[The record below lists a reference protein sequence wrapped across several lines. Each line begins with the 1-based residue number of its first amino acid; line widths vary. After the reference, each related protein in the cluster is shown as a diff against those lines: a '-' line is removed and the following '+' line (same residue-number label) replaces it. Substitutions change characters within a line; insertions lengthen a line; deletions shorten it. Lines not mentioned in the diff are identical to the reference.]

1 MLMNLNLSRME
12 EKLKLRANM
21 KKVSKSFLS
30 YSSKLWGGILGL
42 TLLFFASSCRD
53 DLAQQPETQV
63 QKNNENKV
71 VNLDLEDIELDPEVA
86 IQYASNSTQAR
97 GIEMVTPSS
106 TDVAKGKL
114 PYFGFKDTQQ
124 TEENFP
130 VVLALVGYSQDVDC
144 YARATWKIKKETD
157 TSGKTRYFV
166 RARGPITFDRAP
178 DYSRL
183 KEGETWYLHAIYAP
197 KGTWNKATATWTY
210 RAEKVITR
218 LFNDGEKV
226 SIGSDIDIPF
236 VLGHNV
242 DVTDKPSGWREGYTL
257 VANRDNRTSSGWAF
271 SKKQMT
277 KNNANVQQGQK
288 QPNANPRFKMLGSL
302 YAFTLRNDMKPQES
316 TTGLDTDELT
326 VSKLTYRP
334 TYDFQL
340 RGFYI
345 ESTQSTTDVNY
356 TFNNLRKPIPE
367 NLRQNI
373 IQTLGLPAGSVNI
386 IANPAYTIKATPATT
401 PTLQNPTRVYYPLDQ
416 AVNLDRQTTSGTF
429 YFWMND
435 VDATV
440 STNIIGYGMNL
451 YADLY
456 NKTVSRDVG
465 MVNVYGTKKA
475 HKSGAF
481 YRTNVKLEEELRLN
495 PLARM
500 GYDYIIG
507 NPNSGNA
514 QFARAG
520 AGNASD
526 QHYNDPGAGQLYA
539 AYTGTNPVLSSF
551 QDKTFTVT
559 YTLDRS
565 PSNAPGH
572 TPQIELKYSN
582 LRWNV
587 PDRFDVFSV
596 LPYITSNEGNLD
608 NEYPDLFFVSG
619 ILKNGW
625 TENDIMYKNEQ
636 EVVRLDGQKK
646 TVRSYYY
653 RKHAQTYKHQTHAF
667 ATNTT
672 YAFRFVG
679 TPYATAFRY
688 TEVGRWFN
696 PNTTEPNIPNDEPTH
711 RNEMAINENSR
722 FRIEAKSIGN
732 HYDFKN
738 VSAAQAEE
746 YLKNVIATDDFWT
759 DPKTGFTRNEV
770 VRRDLHVNGD
780 KNGGVVTGGGQR
792 MHFWTRALKDQNTRL
807 VIRRTEGNPGIYF
820 NARTDNKGL
829 YWSVANARMLGGQ
842 IGLQG
847 GATGSYVLPWLSVHQ
862 PDRK

>member
-1 MLMNLNLSRME
+1 
-12 EKLKLRANM
+12 M

-63 QKNNENKV
+63 QQNNENKV

-124 TEENFP
+124 AEEKFP

-157 TSGKTRYFV
+157 ASGKTRYFV
-166 RARGPITFDRAP
+166 RARGPITFDQAP
-178 DYSRL
+178 NYSKL
-183 KEGETWYLHAIYAP
+183 KEGEIWYLHAIYAP
-197 KGTWNKATATWTY
+197 KGTWDKATATWTY

-236 VLGHNV
+236 ILGHNV
-242 DVTDKPSGWREGYTL
+242 DKDDAPSGWREGYTL
-257 VANRDNRTSSGWAF
+257 VAHRDERTSDWIFG
-271 SKKQMT
+271 KKQMR
-277 KNNANVQQGQK
+277 KINAVVQK
-288 QPNANPRFKMLGSL
+288 DEEQPEANPRFKMLGSL
-302 YAFTLRNDMKPQES
+302 YAFTLRNDMKTQES
-316 TTGLDTDELT
+316 TAGLDTDELT

-334 TYDFQL
+334 TYDFKL
-340 RGFYI
+340 RGFYV
-345 ESTQSTTDVNY
+345 ESTQSTTAVNY
-356 TFNNLRKPIPE
+356 TFNHLRQPIPE
-367 NLRQNI
+367 GSREFFISQYK
-373 IQTLGLPAGSVNI
+373 LPAGSTNL
-386 IANPAYTIKATPATT
+386 IANPAYTIKVASATT
-401 PTLQNPTRVYYPLDQ
+401 PTLQNPTRVYYPLAQ
-416 AVNLDRQTTSGTF
+416 AVDLDRQTTSGTF

-435 VDATV
+435 VDPSATV
-440 STNIIGYGMNL
+440 STNVIGYGTNL

-465 MVNVYGTKKA
+465 MVNVYSTQKA

-500 GYDYIIG
+500 GYDYLVG
-507 NPNSGNA
+507 DPLSGNA

-526 QHYNDPGAGQLYA
+526 PNPSNGDPGAGQLYA
-539 AYTGTNPVLSSF
+539 PYRGTNPLLSAF
-551 QDKTFTVT
+551 ENETFRVA
-559 YTLDRS
+559 YTHDRS
-565 PSNAPGH
+565 PSNVPGH
-572 TPQIELKYSN
+572 TPQIELEYSN
-582 LRWNV
+582 LLWNV

-596 LPYITSNEGNLD
+596 LPYITSESGFQRK
-608 NEYPDLFFVSG
+608 EYPGLFFVAN

-625 TENDIMYKNEQ
+625 TENDIMGENEQ
-636 EVVRLDGQKK
+636 EDVRLDGKRE

-653 RKHAQTYKHQTHAF
+653 RKTANTYKEQTHAF
-667 ATNTT
+667 AKNTT

-688 TEVGRWFN
+688 TEIGRWFN
-696 PNTTEPNIPNDEPTH
+696 PDTSQPGIPNDEPTH
-711 RNEMAINENSR
+711 RNDNATNENSR

-732 HYDFKN
+732 HYGFKN
-738 VSAAQAEE
+738 VSAAQARE
-746 YLKNVIATDDFWT
+746 YLKNVIATEDFWT
-759 DPKTGFTRNEV
+759 DPNTGFTRNEV

-780 KNGGVVTGGGQR
+780 KNGGVVRGGGQR
-792 MHFWTRALKDQNTRL
+792 MHFWTRTRKDQQAIGVL
-807 VIRRTEGNPGIYF
+807 RRPQGNPGVYF
-820 NARTDNKGL
+820 NGRVDNQGL
-829 YWSVANARMLGGQ
+829 YWTVAPARMLGGQ
-842 IGLQG
+842 TGIQG

-862 PDRK
+862 PNRK

>member
-1 MLMNLNLSRME
+1 M
-12 EKLKLRANM
+12 
-21 KKVSKSFLS
+21 
-30 YSSKLWGGILGL
+30 
-42 TLLFFASSCRD
+42 FFASSCRD

-63 QKNNENKV
+63 QQNNENKV

-124 TEENFP
+124 AEEDFP

-157 TSGKTRYFV
+157 ASGKTRYFV
-166 RARGPITFDRAP
+166 RARGPITFDQAP
-178 DYSRL
+178 NYSKL

-197 KGTWNKATATWTY
+197 KGSWDASTATWTY
-210 RAEKVITR
+210 QAEKVITR

-242 DVTDKPSGWREGYTL
+242 DANDKPSGWREGYTL
-257 VANRDNRTSSGWAF
+257 VAHKDERTSDWIFG
-271 SKKQMT
+271 KKQMT
-277 KNNANVQQGQK
+277 KNNASVQQGQK

-302 YAFTLRNDMKPQES
+302 YAFTLRNDMKTQES
-316 TTGLDTDELT
+316 TTGLDADELT

-340 RGFYI
+340 RGFYV
-345 ESTQSTTDVNY
+345 ESTQSTTAVNY
-356 TFNNLRKPIPE
+356 TFNNLRLRIPE
-367 NLRQNI
+367 NLRQST

-386 IANPAYTIKATPATT
+386 IANPAYTIKVAPATT
-401 PTLQNPTRVYYPLDQ
+401 PTFQNPTRVYYPLDQ
-416 AVNLDRQTTSGTF
+416 AVDLDRQTTSGTF

-435 VDATV
+435 VDATI

-526 QHYNDPGAGQLYA
+526 QDYNDPGAGQLYA

-608 NEYPDLFFVSG
+608 NEYPGLFFVSG

>member
-1 MLMNLNLSRME
+1 
-12 EKLKLRANM
+12 M

-63 QKNNENKV
+63 QQNNDNKA

-114 PYFGFKDTQQ
+114 PYFGFKDTKQA
-124 TEENFP
+124 EEDFP
-130 VVLALVGYSQDVDC
+130 VVLALVGYNQDIDC

-157 TSGKTRYFV
+157 ASGKTRYFV
-166 RARGPITFDRAP
+166 RARGPVTFDRAP
-178 DYSRL
+178 DYSKL
-183 KEGETWYLHAIYAP
+183 KEGDTWYLHAIYAP
-197 KGTWNKATATWTY
+197 KGSWNASTATWTY
-210 RAEKVITR
+210 QAEKVVTR
-218 LFNDGEKV
+218 LFKDGEKV
-226 SIGSDIDIPF
+226 AIGSDIDIPF
-236 VLGHNV
+236 ILGHNV
-242 DVTDKPSGWREGYTL
+242 DVNDAPSGWREGYTL
-257 VANRDNRTSSGWAF
+257 VAARDKRTSSGWAF
-271 SKKQMT
+271 GKKQLT
-277 KNNANVQQGQK
+277 KTNANVQQGQK

-316 TTGLDTDELT
+316 TAGLDTDELT

-340 RGFYI
+340 RGFYV
-345 ESTQSTTDVNY
+345 ESTQSTTAVNY
-356 TFNNLRKPIPE
+356 TFNHLRQPIPE
-367 NLRQNI
+367 AMREFFISQYK
-373 IQTLGLPAGSVNI
+373 LPAGSTNL
-386 IANPAYTIKATPATT
+386 IANPAYTIKVAPATT
-401 PTLQNPTRVYYPLDQ
+401 PTLQNPTRVYYPLAQ
-416 AVNLDRQTTSGTF
+416 AVDLDRQTTSGTF

-440 STNIIGYGMNL
+440 STNITGYGMSL

-465 MVNVYGTKKA
+465 MVNVYGTQKV

-500 GYDYIIG
+500 GYDYLVG
-507 NPNSGNA
+507 DPLSGTA

-526 QHYNDPGAGQLYA
+526 PNPSNGDPGAGQLYA
-539 AYTGTNPVLSSF
+539 PYTGTSPLLSQFENS
-551 QDKTFTVT
+551 TFNVA
-559 YTLDRS
+559 YTHDRS

-572 TPQIELKYSN
+572 TPQIELEYSN
-582 LRWNV
+582 LLWNV

-596 LPYITSNEGNLD
+596 LPYITSDDGVLD
-608 NEYPDLFFVSG
+608 NSYPGLFFVAS

-625 TENDIMYKNEQ
+625 TENNIMGKNEQ
-636 EVVRLDGQKK
+636 ELVRLDGKK
-646 TVRSYYY
+646 ETVRSYYY
-653 RKHAQTYKHQTHAF
+653 RKTAHTYKEQTYALAK
-667 ATNTT
+667 NTI

-696 PNTTEPNIPNDEPTH
+696 PNTTEPGIINDEPTH
-711 RNEMAINENSR
+711 RNDNAINENSR

-732 HYDFKN
+732 HYGFKN
-738 VSAAQAEE
+738 ITTAQAEE
-746 YLKNVIATDDFWT
+746 YLKNIIATEDFWT
-759 DPKTGFTRNEV
+759 DPKTGFPRNEI

-792 MHFWTRALKDQNTRL
+792 MHFWTKTLKDQNARGVL
-807 VIRRTEGNPGIYF
+807 RRPEGNPGIYF
-820 NARTDNKGL
+820 DGRADNKGL
-829 YWSVANARMLGGQ
+829 YWTVAPARMLAGKT
-842 IGLQG
+842 GLGG

-862 PDRK
+862 PNRK

>member
-1 MLMNLNLSRME
+1 
-12 EKLKLRANM
+12 M

-63 QKNNENKV
+63 QQNNKNKV
-71 VNLDLEDIELDPEVA
+71 VNLDLEDIELSPEVA

-106 TDVAKGKL
+106 TDVANGKL
-114 PYFGFKDTQQ
+114 PYFGFKDTQKA
-124 TEENFP
+124 EEDFP

-157 TSGKTRYFV
+157 ASGKTRYFI
-166 RARGPITFDRAP
+166 RARGPITFDQAP
-178 DYSRL
+178 NYSKL
-183 KEGETWYLHAIYAP
+183 KEGEIWYLHAIYAP
-197 KGTWNKATATWTY
+197 KGSWDVGTATWKY
-210 RAEKVITR
+210 QAEKVITR
-218 LFNDGEKV
+218 LFKDGEKV

-242 DVTDKPSGWREGYTL
+242 DVNDKLSGWREGYTL

-271 SKKQMT
+271 GRKQMFKT
-277 KNNANVQQGQK
+277 DNKT
-288 QPNANPRFKMLGSL
+288 NANPRFKMLGSL
-302 YAFTLRNDMKPQES
+302 YAFTLRNDMKTQES
-316 TTGLDTDELT
+316 TAGLDTDELT

-334 TYDFQL
+334 TYDFKL

-345 ESTQSTTDVNY
+345 ESTQSTTAVNY
-356 TFNNLRKPIPE
+356 TFNHLRMLIPE
-367 NLRQNI
+367 NMRQSI
-373 IQTLGLPAGSVNI
+373 IQSLGLPAGSINL
-386 IANPAYTIKATPATT
+386 IANPAYTIKVAPATT
-401 PTLQNPTRVYYPLDQ
+401 PTLNNPTRVYYPLAQ
-416 AVNLDRQTTSGTF
+416 AVDLDRQTTSGTF

-435 VDATV
+435 VDASATV

-465 MVNVYGTKKA
+465 MVNVYGTQKA

-500 GYDYIIG
+500 GYDYLVG
-507 NPNSGNA
+507 DPLSGNA

-526 QHYNDPGAGQLYA
+526 FNHANGDPGAGQLYA
-539 AYTGTNPVLSSF
+539 PYRGTNPLLSAF
-551 QDKTFTVT
+551 ENETFRVA
-559 YTLDRS
+559 YTHDRS

-572 TPQIELKYSN
+572 TPQIALEYSN
-582 LRWNV
+582 LLWNV

-596 LPYITSNEGNLD
+596 LPYITSESGFQRK
-608 NEYPDLFFVSG
+608 EYPGLFFVAN

-625 TENDIMYKNEQ
+625 TENDIMGENEQ
-636 EVVRLDGQKK
+636 EDVRLDGKRE

-653 RKHAQTYKHQTHAF
+653 RKTANTYKEQINAL
-667 ATNTT
+667 AKNTT

-688 TEVGRWFN
+688 TEVGRWYN
-696 PNTTEPNIPNDEPTH
+696 PNTTKPGEINDEPSH
-711 RNEMAINENSR
+711 VNENSTNENSR

-732 HYDFKN
+732 HYGFQR
-738 VSAAQAEE
+738 VSAAQAKE
-746 YLKNVIATDDFWT
+746 YLKNVIATDEFWT

-792 MHFWTRALKDQNTRL
+792 MHFWTRTRKDQQATTVL
-807 VIRRTEGNPGIYF
+807 RRPQGNPGVYF
-820 NARTDNKGL
+820 NGRVDNQGL
-829 YWSVANARMLGGQ
+829 YWTVAPARMLGGQ
-842 IGLQG
+842 IGAQG

-862 PDRK
+862 PNRK

>member
-1 MLMNLNLSRME
+1 
-12 EKLKLRANM
+12 M

-42 TLLFFASSCRD
+42 TLLFFASSCSD
-53 DLAQQPETQV
+53 DLAQHPKTQV
-63 QKNNENKV
+63 QQNNENKV

-86 IQYASNSTQAR
+86 IQYISNSTQAR

-130 VVLALVGYSQDVDC
+130 VVLAMVGYSQNVDC
-144 YARATWKIKKETD
+144 YARAVWKIKKETD
-157 TSGKTRYFV
+157 ASGNTRYFV
-166 RARGPITFDRAP
+166 RARGPITFDQAP
-178 DYSRL
+178 NYNTL
-183 KEGETWYLHAIYAP
+183 KEGEQWYLHAIYAP
-197 KGTWNKATATWTY
+197 KGSWNKATATWTY

-218 LFNDGEKV
+218 LFKDGEKV

-236 VLGHNV
+236 ILGHNV
-242 DVTDKPSGWREGYTL
+242 DVNNAPSGWREGYTL
-257 VANRDNRTSSGWAF
+257 VANRDKRTSSGWAF
-271 SKKQMT
+271 GKKQMR
-277 KNNANVQQGQK
+277 KINAIVKKDEK
-288 QPNANPRFKMLGSL
+288 QPEANPRFKMLGSL

-316 TTGLDTDELT
+316 TAGLDGDDLT

-345 ESTQSTTDVNY
+345 ESTQSTTAVNY
-356 TFNNLRKPIPE
+356 TFNHLRQPIPE
-367 NLRQNI
+367 SMREFFI
-373 IQTLGLPAGSVNI
+373 KTYDLPAGSTNL
-386 IANPAYTIKATPATT
+386 IANPAYTIQVAPATT
-401 PTLQNPTRVYYPLDQ
+401 PSLQNPTRVYYPLTK
-416 AVNLDRQTTSGTF
+416 AVDLDRQTTSGTF

-440 STNIIGYGMNL
+440 STNIIGYGMSL

-465 MVNVYGTKKA
+465 MVNVYHTQKA

-500 GYDYIIG
+500 GYDYIVG
-507 NPNSGNA
+507 DPNSGTA

-526 QHYNDPGAGQLYA
+526 FNATTGDPGAGQLYA
-539 AYTGTNPVLSSF
+539 AYKGTNPVLSSF
-551 QDKTFTVT
+551 ENKTFTVA
-559 YTLDRS
+559 YTHDRS

-572 TPQIELKYSN
+572 IPQIELEHSN
-582 LRWNV
+582 LLWKV

-596 LPYITSNEGNLD
+596 LPYITSYGGNLD
-608 NEYPDLFFVSG
+608 NSYPGLFFVAS
-619 ILKNGW
+619 ITKNGW
-625 TENDIMYKNEQ
+625 TENNIMGKNEQ
-636 EVVRLDGQKK
+636 ELVRLDGKK
-646 TVRSYYY
+646 ETVRSYYY
-653 RKHAQTYKHQTHAF
+653 RKTAHTYKEQTYALAK
-667 ATNTT
+667 NTI

-696 PNTTEPNIPNDEPTH
+696 PNTTQPGIPNDEPSH
-711 RNEMAINENSR
+711 VNENSINENSR

-732 HYDFKN
+732 HYGFKN
-738 VSAAQAEE
+738 ISAAQAEE
-746 YLKNVIATDDFWT
+746 YLKNVIATEDFWT
-759 DPKTGFTRNEV
+759 DPNTGFPRNEI

-780 KNGGVVTGGGQR
+780 RNGGVVTGGGQR
-792 MHFWTRALKDQNTRL
+792 MHFWTKPRKDQNTTG
-807 VIRRTEGNPGIYF
+807 VIRRAEGNPGIYF
-820 NARTDNKGL
+820 DGRSDNKGL

-847 GATGSYVLPWLSVHQ
+847 GATGSYVLPWLSIHQ
-862 PDRK
+862 PNRK

>member
-1 MLMNLNLSRME
+1 
-12 EKLKLRANM
+12 M

-63 QKNNENKV
+63 QQNNENKV

-124 TEENFP
+124 AEENFP

-157 TSGKTRYFV
+157 ASGKTRYFV

-178 DYSRL
+178 DYSKL
-183 KEGETWYLHAIYAP
+183 KEGEIWYLHAIYAP
-197 KGTWNKATATWTY
+197 NGTWDKATATWTY
-210 RAEKVITR
+210 QAEKVITR

-242 DVTDKPSGWREGYTL
+242 DANDKPSGWREGYTL

-316 TTGLDTDELT
+316 TAGLDTDELT

-334 TYDFQL
+334 TYDFKL

-345 ESTQSTTDVNY
+345 ESTQSTTAVNY
-356 TFNNLRKPIPE
+356 TFNHLRKLIPE
-367 NLRQNI
+367 NSRQTI
-373 IQTLGLPAGSVNI
+373 IQVLGLPAGSVNL
-386 IANPAYTIKATPATT
+386 IAAPAYTIQVAPATT
-401 PTLQNPTRVYYPLDQ
+401 PTLQNPTRVYYPLAQ

-465 MVNVYGTKKA
+465 MVNVYSTQKA

-507 NPNSGNA
+507 DPNSGNA

-539 AYTGTNPVLSSF
+539 AYTGTNPILSSF

-559 YTLDRS
+559 YTHDRS
-565 PSNAPGH
+565 PSNVPGH
-572 TPQIELKYSN
+572 TPQIELEYSN

-596 LPYITSNEGNLD
+596 FPYITSNEGNLD
-608 NEYPDLFFVSG
+608 NSYPGLFFVAN
-619 ILKNGW
+619 IRKNGW
-625 TENDIMYKNEQ
+625 TENNIMGKNEQ
-636 EVVRLDGQKK
+636 EVVRLDGKK
-646 TVRSYYY
+646 ETVRSYYY
-653 RKHAQTYKHQTHAF
+653 RKQAHTYKEQTHAF
-667 ATNTT
+667 ATNTI

-696 PNTTEPNIPNDEPTH
+696 PNTTQPGIINDEPSH
-711 RNEMAINENSR
+711 VNENSINENSR

-732 HYDFKN
+732 HYGFKN
-738 VSAAQAEE
+738 VNATQAEE
-746 YLKNVIATDDFWT
+746 YLKNVIATDNFWT
-759 DPKTGFTRNEV
+759 DPKTGFQRKEV

-792 MHFWTRALKDQNTRL
+792 MHFWTKALKDQNTRGVL
-807 VIRRTEGNPGIYF
+807 RRDQGNPGIYF
-820 NARTDNKGL
+820 DGRADNKGL
-829 YWSVANARMLGGQ
+829 YWSVANARMLAGRV
-842 IGLQG
+842 GLQG

-862 PDRK
+862 PDRH

>member
-1 MLMNLNLSRME
+1 
-12 EKLKLRANM
+12 M

-63 QKNNENKV
+63 QQNNKNKV
-71 VNLDLEDIELDPEVA
+71 VNLDLEDIELSPEVA

-106 TDVAKGKL
+106 TDVANGKL
-114 PYFGFKDTQQ
+114 PYFGFKDTQKA
-124 TEENFP
+124 EEDFP

-157 TSGKTRYFV
+157 ASGKTRYFI
-166 RARGPITFDRAP
+166 RARGPITFDQAP
-178 DYSRL
+178 NYSKL
-183 KEGETWYLHAIYAP
+183 KEGEIWYLHAIYAP
-197 KGTWNKATATWTY
+197 KGSWDVGTATWKY
-210 RAEKVITR
+210 QAEKVITR
-218 LFNDGEKV
+218 LFKDGEKV

-242 DVTDKPSGWREGYTL
+242 DVNDKLSGWREGYTL

-271 SKKQMT
+271 GRKQMFKT
-277 KNNANVQQGQK
+277 DNKT
-288 QPNANPRFKMLGSL
+288 NANPRFKMLGSL
-302 YAFTLRNDMKPQES
+302 YAFTLRNDMKTQES
-316 TTGLDTDELT
+316 TAGLDTDELT

-334 TYDFQL
+334 TYDFKL

-345 ESTQSTTDVNY
+345 ESTQSTTAVNY
-356 TFNNLRKPIPE
+356 TFNHLRMLIPE
-367 NLRQNI
+367 NMRQSI
-373 IQTLGLPAGSVNI
+373 IQSLGLPAGSINL
-386 IANPAYTIKATPATT
+386 IANPAYTIKVAPATT
-401 PTLQNPTRVYYPLDQ
+401 PTLNNPTRVYYPLAQ
-416 AVNLDRQTTSGTF
+416 AVDLDRQTTSGTF

-435 VDATV
+435 VEATI
-440 STNIIGYGMNL
+440 STNIIGYGMNI

-465 MVNVYGTKKA
+465 MVNVYGTQKA

-500 GYDYIIG
+500 GYDYLVG
-507 NPNSGNA
+507 DPLSDNA

-526 QHYNDPGAGQLYA
+526 FNHANGDPGAGQLYA
-539 AYTGTNPVLSSF
+539 PYRGTNPLLSAF
-551 QDKTFTVT
+551 ENETFRVA
-559 YTLDRS
+559 YTHDRS

-572 TPQIELKYSN
+572 TPQIALEYSN
-582 LRWNV
+582 LLWNV

-596 LPYITSNEGNLD
+596 LPYITSESGFQRK
-608 NEYPDLFFVSG
+608 EYPGLFFVAN

-625 TENDIMYKNEQ
+625 TENDIMGENEQ
-636 EVVRLDGQKK
+636 EDVRLDGKRQ

-653 RKHAQTYKHQTHAF
+653 RKTANTYKEQINAL
-667 ATNTT
+667 AKNTT

-688 TEVGRWFN
+688 TEVGRWYN
-696 PNTTEPNIPNDEPTH
+696 PNTTKPGEINDEPSH
-711 RNEMAINENSR
+711 VNENSTNENSR

-732 HYDFKN
+732 HYGFQR
-738 VSAAQAEE
+738 VSAEQAKE
-746 YLKNVIATDDFWT
+746 YLKNVIATDEFWT

-792 MHFWTRALKDQNTRL
+792 MHFWTRTRKDQQATTVL
-807 VIRRTEGNPGIYF
+807 RRPQGNPGVYF
-820 NARTDNKGL
+820 NGRVDNQGL
-829 YWSVANARMLGGQ
+829 YWTVAPARMLGGQ
-842 IGLQG
+842 IGAQG

-862 PDRK
+862 PNRK

>member
-1 MLMNLNLSRME
+1 M
-12 EKLKLRANM
+12 
-21 KKVSKSFLS
+21 
-30 YSSKLWGGILGL
+30 
-42 TLLFFASSCRD
+42 FFASSCRD

-63 QKNNENKV
+63 QQNNKNKV
-71 VNLDLEDIELDPEVA
+71 VNLDLEDIELSPEVA

-106 TDVAKGKL
+106 ADVANGKL

-130 VVLALVGYSQDVDC
+130 VVLALVGYNQDVDC

-157 TSGKTRYFV
+157 DSGKTRYFV

-178 DYSRL
+178 DYSKL
-183 KEGETWYLHAIYAP
+183 KEGDTWYLHAIYAP
-197 KGTWNKATATWTY
+197 KGSWNASTATWTY

-236 VLGHNV
+236 ILGHNV
-242 DVTDKPSGWREGYTL
+242 DKDDAPSGWREGYTL
-257 VANRDNRTSSGWAF
+257 VANRDKHTSSGWAF
-271 SKKQMT
+271 GKKQMR
-277 KNNANVQQGQK
+277 KINAIVKKGEE
-288 QPNANPRFKMLGSL
+288 QPEANPRFKMLGSL
-302 YAFTLRNDMKPQES
+302 YAFTLRNDMKRQES
-316 TTGLDTDELT
+316 TAGLDTDELT
-326 VSKLTYRP
+326 VSKLKYRP
-334 TYDFQL
+334 TYNFEL
-340 RGFYI
+340 RGFYV
-345 ESTQSTTDVNY
+345 ESTQSTTAVNY
-356 TFNNLRKPIPE
+356 TFDHLRQPIPE
-367 NLRQNI
+367 AMRESLIKAYN
-373 IQTLGLPAGSVNI
+373 LPAGSTNL
-386 IANPAYTIKATPATT
+386 IANPAYTIKVAPETA
-401 PTLQNPTRVYYPLDQ
+401 PTLQNPTRVYYPL
-416 AVNLDRQTTSGTF
+416 AKVVNLDRQTTSGTF

-435 VDATV
+435 VDPSTTV
-440 STNIIGYGMNL
+440 STNVIGYGMSL

-465 MVNVYGTKKA
+465 MVNVYSTQKA

-500 GYDYIIG
+500 GYDYLVG
-507 NPNSGNA
+507 DPLSGNA

-526 QHYNDPGAGQLYA
+526 PNPSNGDPGAGQLYA
-539 AYTGTNPVLSSF
+539 PYRGTNPLLSAF
-551 QDKTFTVT
+551 ENETFRVA
-559 YTLDRS
+559 YTHDRS
-565 PSNAPGH
+565 SSNVPGH
-572 TPQIELKYSN
+572 TPQIELEYSN
-582 LRWNV
+582 LLWNV

-596 LPYITSNEGNLD
+596 LPYITSQSGFQQK
-608 NEYPDLFFVSG
+608 EYPGLFFVAS

-625 TENDIMYKNEQ
+625 TENDIMGENEQ
-636 EVVRLDGQKK
+636 EDVRLDGKRE

-653 RKHAQTYKHQTHAF
+653 RKTANTYKEQTYAF
-667 ATNTT
+667 AKNTT

-688 TEVGRWFN
+688 TEIGRWFN
-696 PNTTEPNIPNDEPTH
+696 PDTSQPGIPNDEPTH
-711 RNEMAINENSR
+711 RNDNATNENSR

-732 HYDFKN
+732 HYGFKN
-738 VSAAQAEE
+738 VSAAQARE

-759 DPKTGFTRNEV
+759 DPNTGFTRNEV

-780 KNGGVVTGGGQR
+780 KNGGVVRGGGQR
-792 MHFWTRALKDQNTRL
+792 MHFWTRTRKDQQAIGVL
-807 VIRRTEGNPGIYF
+807 RRPQGNPGVYF
-820 NARTDNKGL
+820 NGRVDNQGL
-829 YWSVANARMLGGQ
+829 YWTVAPARMLGGQ
-842 IGLQG
+842 TGLQG

-862 PDRK
+862 PNREDKPSN

>member
-1 MLMNLNLSRME
+1 M
-12 EKLKLRANM
+12 
-21 KKVSKSFLS
+21 
-30 YSSKLWGGILGL
+30 
-42 TLLFFASSCRD
+42 FFASSCRD

-63 QKNNENKV
+63 QQNNENKV

-86 IQYASNSTQAR
+86 IQYVSNSTQAR

-106 TDVAKGKL
+106 ADVTKGKL

-124 TEENFP
+124 TEEDFP

-157 TSGKTRYFV
+157 ASGKTRYFV
-166 RARGPITFDRAP
+166 RARGPITFDQAP
-178 DYSRL
+178 NYSKL
-183 KEGETWYLHAIYAP
+183 KEGEIWYLHAIYAP
-197 KGTWNKATATWTY
+197 KGTWDKATATWTY

-242 DVTDKPSGWREGYTL
+242 DANDKPSGWREGYTL
-257 VANRDNRTSSGWAF
+257 VAHRDERTSDWIFG
-271 SKKQMT
+271 KKQMR
-277 KNNANVQQGQK
+277 KINAVVQK
-288 QPNANPRFKMLGSL
+288 DEEQPEANPRFKMLGSL
-302 YAFTLRNDMKPQES
+302 YAFTLRNDMKTQES
-316 TTGLDTDELT
+316 TAGLDTDELT

-334 TYDFQL
+334 TYDFKL
-340 RGFYI
+340 RGFYV
-345 ESTQSTTDVNY
+345 ESTQSTTAVNY
-356 TFNNLRKPIPE
+356 TFNHLRQPIPE
-367 NLRQNI
+367 GSREFFISQYK
-373 IQTLGLPAGSVNI
+373 LPAGSTNL
-386 IANPAYTIKATPATT
+386 IANPAYTIKVASATT
-401 PTLQNPTRVYYPLDQ
+401 PTLQNPTRVYYPLAQ
-416 AVNLDRQTTSGTF
+416 AVDLDRQTTSGTF

-435 VDATV
+435 VDPSATV
-440 STNIIGYGMNL
+440 STNVIGYGTNL

-465 MVNVYGTKKA
+465 MVNVYSTQKA

-500 GYDYIIG
+500 GYDYLVG
-507 NPNSGNA
+507 DPLSGNA

-526 QHYNDPGAGQLYA
+526 PNPSNGDPGAGQLYA
-539 AYTGTNPVLSSF
+539 PYRGTNPLLSAF
-551 QDKTFTVT
+551 ENETFRVA
-559 YTLDRS
+559 YAHDRS
-565 PSNAPGH
+565 PSNVPGH
-572 TPQIELKYSN
+572 TPQIELEYSN
-582 LRWNV
+582 LLWNV

-596 LPYITSNEGNLD
+596 LPYITSQSGFQQK
-608 NEYPDLFFVSG
+608 EYPGLFFVAN

-625 TENDIMYKNEQ
+625 TENDIMGENEQ
-636 EVVRLDGQKK
+636 EDVRLDGKRE

-653 RKHAQTYKHQTHAF
+653 RKIANTYKEQTHAF
-667 ATNTT
+667 AKNTT

-688 TEVGRWFN
+688 TEIGRWFN
-696 PNTTEPNIPNDEPTH
+696 PDTSQPGIPNDEPTH
-711 RNEMAINENSR
+711 RNDNATNENSR

-732 HYDFKN
+732 HYGFKN
-738 VSAAQAEE
+738 VSAAQARE
-746 YLKNVIATDDFWT
+746 YLKNVIATEDFWT
-759 DPKTGFTRNEV
+759 DPNTGFTRNEV

-780 KNGGVVTGGGQR
+780 KNGGVVRGGGQR
-792 MHFWTRALKDQNTRL
+792 MHFWTRTRKDQQAIGVL
-807 VIRRTEGNPGIYF
+807 RRPQGNPGVYF
-820 NARTDNKGL
+820 NGRVDNKGL
-829 YWSVANARMLGGQ
+829 YWTVAPARMLGGQ
-842 IGLQG
+842 TGIQG

-862 PDRK
+862 PNRQ

>member
-1 MLMNLNLSRME
+1 
-12 EKLKLRANM
+12 M

-63 QKNNENKV
+63 QQNNKNKV
-71 VNLDLEDIELDPEVA
+71 VNLDLEDIELSPEVA

-106 TDVAKGKL
+106 TDVANGKL
-114 PYFGFKDTQQ
+114 PYFGFKDTQKA
-124 TEENFP
+124 EEDFP

-157 TSGKTRYFV
+157 ASGKTRYFI
-166 RARGPITFDRAP
+166 RARGPITFDQAP
-178 DYSRL
+178 NYSKL
-183 KEGETWYLHAIYAP
+183 KEGEIWYLHAIYAP
-197 KGTWNKATATWTY
+197 KGSWDVGTATWKY
-210 RAEKVITR
+210 QAEKVITR
-218 LFNDGEKV
+218 LFKDGEKV

-242 DVTDKPSGWREGYTL
+242 DVNDKLSGWREGYTL

-271 SKKQMT
+271 GRKQMFKT
-277 KNNANVQQGQK
+277 DNKT
-288 QPNANPRFKMLGSL
+288 NANPRFKMLGSL
-302 YAFTLRNDMKPQES
+302 YAFTLRNDMKTQES
-316 TTGLDTDELT
+316 TAGLDTDELT

-334 TYDFQL
+334 TYDFKL

-345 ESTQSTTDVNY
+345 ESTQSTTAVNY
-356 TFNNLRKPIPE
+356 TFNHLRMLIPE
-367 NLRQNI
+367 NMRQSI
-373 IQTLGLPAGSVNI
+373 IQSLGLPAGSINL
-386 IANPAYTIKATPATT
+386 IANPAYTIKVAPATT
-401 PTLQNPTRVYYPLDQ
+401 PTLNNPTRVYYPLAQ
-416 AVNLDRQTTSGTF
+416 AVDLDRQTTSGTF

-435 VDATV
+435 VDASATV

-465 MVNVYGTKKA
+465 MVNVYGTQKA

-500 GYDYIIG
+500 GYDYLVG
-507 NPNSGNA
+507 DPLSGNA

-526 QHYNDPGAGQLYA
+526 FNHANGDPGAGQLYA
-539 AYTGTNPVLSSF
+539 PYRGTNPLLSAF
-551 QDKTFTVT
+551 ENETFRVA
-559 YTLDRS
+559 YTHDRS

-572 TPQIELKYSN
+572 TPQIALEYSN
-582 LRWNV
+582 LLWNV

-596 LPYITSNEGNLD
+596 LPYITSENGFQRK
-608 NEYPDLFFVSG
+608 EYPGLFFVAN
-619 ILKNGW
+619 ITKNGW
-625 TENDIMYKNEQ
+625 TENDIMGENEQ
-636 EVVRLDGQKK
+636 EDVRLDGKRQ

-653 RKHAQTYKHQTHAF
+653 RKTANTYKEQINAL
-667 ATNTT
+667 AKNTT

-688 TEVGRWFN
+688 TEVGRWYN
-696 PNTTEPNIPNDEPTH
+696 PNTTKPGEINDEPSH
-711 RNEMAINENSR
+711 VNENSTNENSR

-732 HYDFKN
+732 HYGFQR
-738 VSAAQAEE
+738 VSAAQAKE
-746 YLKNVIATDDFWT
+746 YLKNVIATDEFWT

-792 MHFWTRALKDQNTRL
+792 MHFWTRTRKDQQATTVL
-807 VIRRTEGNPGIYF
+807 RRPQGNPGVYF
-820 NARTDNKGL
+820 NGRVDNQGL
-829 YWSVANARMLGGQ
+829 YWTVAPARMLGGQ
-842 IGLQG
+842 IGAQG

-862 PDRK
+862 PNRK

>member
-1 MLMNLNLSRME
+1 
-12 EKLKLRANM
+12 M

-63 QKNNENKV
+63 QQNNENKV

-124 TEENFP
+124 AEEKFP

-157 TSGKTRYFV
+157 ASGKTRYFV
-166 RARGPITFDRAP
+166 RARGPITFDQAP
-178 DYSRL
+178 NYSKL
-183 KEGETWYLHAIYAP
+183 KEGEIWYLHAIYAP
-197 KGTWNKATATWTY
+197 KGTWDKATATWTY

-236 VLGHNV
+236 ILGHNV
-242 DVTDKPSGWREGYTL
+242 DKDDAPSGWREGYTL
-257 VANRDNRTSSGWAF
+257 VAHRDERTSDWIFG
-271 SKKQMT
+271 KKQMR
-277 KNNANVQQGQK
+277 KINAVVQK
-288 QPNANPRFKMLGSL
+288 DEEQPEANPRFKMLGSL
-302 YAFTLRNDMKPQES
+302 YAFTLRNDMKTQES
-316 TTGLDTDELT
+316 TAGLDTDELT

-334 TYDFQL
+334 TYDFKL
-340 RGFYI
+340 RGFYV
-345 ESTQSTTDVNY
+345 ESTQSTTAVNY
-356 TFNNLRKPIPE
+356 TFNHLRQPIPE
-367 NLRQNI
+367 GSREFFISQYK
-373 IQTLGLPAGSVNI
+373 LPAGSTNL
-386 IANPAYTIKATPATT
+386 IANPAYTIKVASATT
-401 PTLQNPTRVYYPLDQ
+401 PTLQNPTRVYYPLAQ
-416 AVNLDRQTTSGTF
+416 AVDLDRQTTSGTF

-435 VDATV
+435 VDPSATV
-440 STNIIGYGMNL
+440 STNVIGYGTNL

-465 MVNVYGTKKA
+465 MVNVYSTQKA

-500 GYDYIIG
+500 GYDYLVG
-507 NPNSGNA
+507 DPLSGNA

-526 QHYNDPGAGQLYA
+526 PNPSNGDPGAGQLYA
-539 AYTGTNPVLSSF
+539 PYRGTNPLLSAF
-551 QDKTFTVT
+551 ENETFRVA
-559 YTLDRS
+559 YTHDRS

-572 TPQIELKYSN
+572 TPQIALEYSN
-582 LRWNV
+582 LLWNV

-596 LPYITSNEGNLD
+596 LPYITSESGFQRK
-608 NEYPDLFFVSG
+608 EYPGLFFVAN

-625 TENDIMYKNEQ
+625 TENDLMGENEQ
-636 EVVRLDGQKK
+636 EDVRLDGKRE

-653 RKHAQTYKHQTHAF
+653 RKTANTYKEQTHAF
-667 ATNTT
+667 AKNTT

-688 TEVGRWFN
+688 TEIGRWFN
-696 PNTTEPNIPNDEPTH
+696 PDTSQPGIPNDEPTH
-711 RNEMAINENSR
+711 RNDNATNENSR

-732 HYDFKN
+732 HYGFKN
-738 VSAAQAEE
+738 VSAAQARE
-746 YLKNVIATDDFWT
+746 YLKNVIATEDFWT
-759 DPKTGFTRNEV
+759 DPNTGFTRNEV

-780 KNGGVVTGGGQR
+780 KNGGVVRGGGQR
-792 MHFWTRALKDQNTRL
+792 MHFWTRTRKDQQAIGVL
-807 VIRRTEGNPGIYF
+807 RRPQGNPGVYF
-820 NARTDNKGL
+820 NGRVDNQGL
-829 YWSVANARMLGGQ
+829 YWTVAPARMLGGQ
-842 IGLQG
+842 IGAQG

-862 PDRK
+862 PNR

>member
-1 MLMNLNLSRME
+1 M
-12 EKLKLRANM
+12 
-21 KKVSKSFLS
+21 
-30 YSSKLWGGILGL
+30 
-42 TLLFFASSCRD
+42 FFASSCRD

-63 QKNNENKV
+63 QQNNENKV

-124 TEENFP
+124 AEENFP

-157 TSGKTRYFV
+157 ASGKTRYFV

-178 DYSRL
+178 DYSKL
-183 KEGETWYLHAIYAP
+183 KEGEIWYLHAIYAP
-197 KGTWNKATATWTY
+197 NGTWDKATATWTY
-210 RAEKVITR
+210 QAEKVITR

-242 DVTDKPSGWREGYTL
+242 DANDKPSGWREGYTL

-316 TTGLDTDELT
+316 TAGLDTDELT

-334 TYDFQL
+334 TYDFKL

-345 ESTQSTTDVNY
+345 ESTQSTTAVNY
-356 TFNNLRKPIPE
+356 TFNHLRKLIPE
-367 NLRQNI
+367 NSRQTI
-373 IQTLGLPAGSVNI
+373 IQVLGLPAGSVNL
-386 IANPAYTIKATPATT
+386 IAAPAYTIQVAPATT
-401 PTLQNPTRVYYPLDQ
+401 PTLQNPTRVYYPLAQ

-465 MVNVYGTKKA
+465 MVNVYSTQKA

-507 NPNSGNA
+507 DPNSGNA

-539 AYTGTNPVLSSF
+539 AYTGTNPILSSF

-559 YTLDRS
+559 YTHDRS
-565 PSNAPGH
+565 PSNVPGH
-572 TPQIELKYSN
+572 TPQIELEYSN

-596 LPYITSNEGNLD
+596 FPYITSNEGNLD
-608 NEYPDLFFVSG
+608 NSYPGLFFVAN
-619 ILKNGW
+619 IRKNGW
-625 TENDIMYKNEQ
+625 TENNIMGKNEQ
-636 EVVRLDGQKK
+636 EVVRLDGKK
-646 TVRSYYY
+646 ETVRSYYY
-653 RKHAQTYKHQTHAF
+653 RKQAHTYKEQTHAF
-667 ATNTT
+667 ATNTI

-696 PNTTEPNIPNDEPTH
+696 PNTTQPGIINDEPSH
-711 RNEMAINENSR
+711 VNENSINENSR

-732 HYDFKN
+732 HYGFKN
-738 VSAAQAEE
+738 VNATQAEE
-746 YLKNVIATDDFWT
+746 YLKNVIATDNFWT
-759 DPKTGFTRNEV
+759 DPKTGFQRKEV

-792 MHFWTRALKDQNTRL
+792 MHFWTKALKDQNTRGVL
-807 VIRRTEGNPGIYF
+807 RRDQGNPGIYF
-820 NARTDNKGL
+820 DGRADNKGL
-829 YWSVANARMLGGQ
+829 YWSVANARMLAGRV
-842 IGLQG
+842 GLQG

-862 PDRK
+862 PDRH

>member
-1 MLMNLNLSRME
+1 
-12 EKLKLRANM
+12 M

-63 QKNNENKV
+63 QQNNENKV

-124 TEENFP
+124 AEEKFP

-157 TSGKTRYFV
+157 ASGKTRYFV
-166 RARGPITFDRAP
+166 RARGPITFDQAP
-178 DYSRL
+178 NYSKL
-183 KEGETWYLHAIYAP
+183 KEGEIWYLHAIYAP
-197 KGTWNKATATWTY
+197 KGTWDKATATWTY

-242 DVTDKPSGWREGYTL
+242 DANDKPSGWREGYTL
-257 VANRDNRTSSGWAF
+257 VAHRDERTSDWIFG
-271 SKKQMT
+271 KKQMT
-277 KNNANVQQGQK
+277 KTNANVQQGQK
-288 QPNANPRFKMLGSL
+288 QPDANPRFKMLGSL
-302 YAFTLRNDMKPQES
+302 YAFTLRNDMKTQES
-316 TTGLDTDELT
+316 TAGLDTDELT

-334 TYDFQL
+334 TYDFKL
-340 RGFYI
+340 RGFYV
-345 ESTQSTTDVNY
+345 ESTQSTTAVNY
-356 TFNNLRKPIPE
+356 TFNNLRLRIPE
-367 NLRQNI
+367 SSRQST

-386 IANPAYTIKATPATT
+386 IANPAYTIKVAPETT
-401 PTLQNPTRVYYPLDQ
+401 PTLQNPTRVYYPLAQ
-416 AVNLDRQTTSGTF
+416 AVDLDRQTTSGTF

-435 VDATV
+435 VDPSATV
-440 STNIIGYGMNL
+440 STNVIGYGTNL

-465 MVNVYGTKKA
+465 MVNVYSTQKA

-500 GYDYIIG
+500 GYDYLVG
-507 NPNSGNA
+507 DPLSGNA

-526 QHYNDPGAGQLYA
+526 PNPSNGDPGAGQLYA
-539 AYTGTNPVLSSF
+539 PFRGTSPLLSAFENETFRVAYTH
-551 QDKTFTVT
+551 
-559 YTLDRS
+559 DRS
-565 PSNAPGH
+565 PSNVPGH
-572 TPQIELKYSN
+572 TPQIELEYSN
-582 LRWNV
+582 LLWNV

-596 LPYITSNEGNLD
+596 LPYITSQSGFQQK
-608 NEYPDLFFVSG
+608 EYPGLFFVAN

-625 TENDIMYKNEQ
+625 TDNDIMGENEQ
-636 EVVRLDGQKK
+636 EDVRLDGKRE

-653 RKHAQTYKHQTHAF
+653 RKTANTYKEQTHAF
-667 ATNTT
+667 AKNTT

-688 TEVGRWFN
+688 TEIGRWFN
-696 PNTTEPNIPNDEPTH
+696 PDTSQPGIPNDEPTH
-711 RNEMAINENSR
+711 RNDNATNENSR

-732 HYDFKN
+732 HYGFQN
-738 VSAAQAEE
+738 VSAAQARE
-746 YLKNVIATDDFWT
+746 YLKNVIATEDFWT
-759 DPKTGFTRNEV
+759 DPNTGFTRNEV

-780 KNGGVVTGGGQR
+780 KNGGVVRGGGQR
-792 MHFWTRALKDQNTRL
+792 MHFWTRTRKDQQAIGVL
-807 VIRRTEGNPGIYF
+807 RRPQGNPGVYF
-820 NARTDNKGL
+820 NGRVDNQGL
-829 YWSVANARMLGGQ
+829 YWTVAPARMLGGQ
-842 IGLQG
+842 TGIQG

-862 PDRK
+862 PNR